1 MNIRLIKQRGV
12 MPLKCRARLVRVL
25 KLAQELAGLGEE
37 TGTLNLI
44 LTPSDVMATMNE
56 AYLGHEGRTDV
67 LTFDLRDTEAA
78 HLQADDTEVAH
89 LQADDTEA
97 AHLQADDAEVAPLQA
112 DDTEVAHLQED
123 EAEECV
129 AEVYVCPDVAVEYS
143 AKFGTTPS
151 RELVLYLVHGMLHLA
166 GEDDLEEEARLSMRK
181 AENRV
186 MTALAE
192 RFSLEGFIA

>member
-12 MPLKCRARLVRVL
+12 MPLKCRARLLRVL
-25 KLAQELAGLGEE
+25 KLAQKLAGLGEE

-56 AYLGHEGRTDV
+56 TYLGHEGRTDV
-67 LTFDLRDTEAA
+67 LTFDLRDDFPQMDETEM
-78 HLQADDTEVAH
+78 D
-89 LQADDTEA
+89 
-97 AHLQADDAEVAPLQA
+97 
-112 DDTEVAHLQED
+112 
-123 EAEECV
+123 ECV

-151 RELVLYLVHGMLHLA
+151 RELVLYMVHGMLHLA

-181 AENRV
+181 AESRV
-186 MTALAE
+186 MAGLAE
-192 RFSLEGFIA
+192 HFSLEGFIA

>member
-12 MPLKCRARLVRVL
+12 MPLRCRARLLRVL
-25 KLAQELAGLGEE
+25 KLAQRLAGLGEE

-56 AYLGHEGRTDV
+56 TYLGHEGRTDV
-67 LTFDLRDTEAA
+67 LTFDLRDEFP
-78 HLQADDTEVAH
+78 QM
-89 LQADDTEA
+89 
-97 AHLQADDAEVAPLQA
+97 
-112 DDTEVAHLQED
+112 D
-123 EAEECV
+123 EAESEACV

-151 RELVLYLVHGMLHLA
+151 RELVLYMVHGMLHLA

-181 AENRV
+181 AESRV
-186 MTALAE
+186 MAGLAE
-192 RFSLEGFIA
+192 HFSLEGFISSPR

>member
-56 AYLGHEGRTDV
+56 TYLGHEGRTDV

-78 HLQADDTEVAH
+78 HLQADDTEAAHLQADDAEVAH

-97 AHLQADDAEVAPLQA
+97 AHLQADD
-112 DDTEVAHLQED
+112 
-123 EAEECV
+123 AEECV

>member
-67 LTFDLRDTEAA
+67 LTFDLRDTEDA
-78 HLQADDTEVAH
+78 HLQVDDTEVAHLKADDAEVAH
-89 LQADDTEA
+89 LQADD
-97 AHLQADDAEVAPLQA
+97 
-112 DDTEVAHLQED
+112 
-123 EAEECV
+123 AEECV
-129 AEVYVCPDVAVEYS
+129 AEIYVCPDVAVEYS

-192 RFSLEGFIA
+192 RFSLEGFIS

>member
-67 LTFDLRDTEAA
+67 LTFDLRDTE
-78 HLQADDTEVAH
+78 VAH
-89 LQADDTEA
+89 LQADD
-97 AHLQADDAEVAPLQA
+97 
-112 DDTEVAHLQED
+112 
-123 EAEECV
+123 AEECV

-192 RFSLEGFIA
+192 RFSLEGFIS

>member
-67 LTFDLRDTEAA
+67 LTFDLRDTE
-78 HLQADDTEVAH
+78 VAH
-89 LQADDTEA
+89 LQVDD
-97 AHLQADDAEVAPLQA
+97 
-112 DDTEVAHLQED
+112 
-123 EAEECV
+123 AEECV

-151 RELVLYLVHGMLHLA
+151 RELVLYMVHGMLHLA

-186 MTALAE
+186 MTGLAE

>member
-67 LTFDLRDTEAA
+67 LTFDLRDTE
-78 HLQADDTEVAH
+78 VAH
-89 LQADDTEA
+89 LKADD
-97 AHLQADDAEVAPLQA
+97 
-112 DDTEVAHLQED
+112 
-123 EAEECV
+123 AEECV

>member
-12 MPLKCRARLVRVL
+12 MPIKCRARLVRVL
-25 KLAQELAGLGEE
+25 RLAQELAGLGDEN
-37 TGTLNLI
+37 GTLNLI

-67 LTFDLRDTEAA
+67 LTFDLRASGTALHHDEALA
-78 HLQADDTEVAH
+78 
-89 LQADDTEA
+89 
-97 AHLQADDAEVAPLQA
+97 
-112 DDTEVAHLQED
+112 ED
-123 EAEECV
+123 EVEECV

-143 AKFGTTPS
+143 AKYGTTPS
-151 RELVLYLVHGMLHLA
+151 RELVLYMVHGMLHLA

-186 MTALAE
+186 MMGLAE
-192 RFSLEGFIA
+192 RFSLEGFIV

>member
-12 MPLKCRARLVRVL
+12 MPLKFRTRLLRVL
-25 KLAQELAGLGEE
+25 KLAQKLAGLGEE

-67 LTFDLRDTEAA
+67 LTFDLRDTEVA
-78 HLQADDTEVAH
+78 HLHADDTEVAHLHADDTEVAH
-89 LQADDTEA
+89 LQA
-97 AHLQADDAEVAPLQA
+97 
-112 DDTEVAHLQED
+112 D

-151 RELVLYLVHGMLHLA
+151 RELVLYMVHGMLHLA

-186 MTALAE
+186 MTALVE

>member
-37 TGTLNLI
+37 IGTLNLI

-56 AYLGHEGRTDV
+56 TYLGHEGRTDV

-78 HLQADDTEVAH
+78 PLHADAS
-89 LQADDTEA
+89 
-97 AHLQADDAEVAPLQA
+97 
-112 DDTEVAHLQED
+112 
-123 EAEECV
+123 EECV

>member
-67 LTFDLRDTEAA
+67 LTFDLRDTE
-78 HLQADDTEVAH
+78 VAH
-89 LQADDTEA
+89 LQVDD
-97 AHLQADDAEVAPLQA
+97 
-112 DDTEVAHLQED
+112 
-123 EAEECV
+123 AEECV

>member
-67 LTFDLRDTEAA
+67 LTFDLRDAEAA
-78 HLQADDTEVAH
+78 HLQV
-89 LQADDTEA
+89 
-97 AHLQADDAEVAPLQA
+97 DDA
-112 DDTEVAHLQED
+112 EVAHLQED

-143 AKFGTTPS
+143 SKFGTTPS

>member
-67 LTFDLRDTEAA
+67 LTFDLRDAEAA
-78 HLQADDTEVAH
+78 HLQVDDAEVAH
-89 LQADDTEA
+89 LQE
-97 AHLQADDAEVAPLQA
+97 DDA
-112 DDTEVAHLQED
+112 EVAHLQED

-143 AKFGTTPS
+143 SKFGTTPS

>member
-67 LTFDLRDTEAA
+67 LTFDLRDTE
-78 HLQADDTEVAH
+78 VAH
-89 LQADDTEA
+89 LQVDD
-97 AHLQADDAEVAPLQA
+97 
-112 DDTEVAHLQED
+112 
-123 EAEECV
+123 AEECV

-192 RFSLEGFIA
+192 RFSLEGFIS

>member
-12 MPLKCRARLVRVL
+12 MPIKCRARLVRVL
-25 KLAQELAGLGEE
+25 RLAQELAGLGDEN
-37 TGTLNLI
+37 GTLNLI

-67 LTFDLRDTEAA
+67 LTFDLRASETALHHDEA
-78 HLQADDTEVAH
+78 LV
-89 LQADDTEA
+89 
-97 AHLQADDAEVAPLQA
+97 
-112 DDTEVAHLQED
+112 ED

-143 AKFGTTPS
+143 AKYGTTPS
-151 RELVLYLVHGMLHLA
+151 RELVLYMVHGMLHLA

-186 MTALAE
+186 MMGLAE
-192 RFSLEGFIA
+192 RFSLEGFIV

>member
-12 MPLKCRARLVRVL
+12 MPLKYRARLLRVL
-25 KLAQELAGLGEE
+25 KLAQQLAGLDGE

-67 LTFDLRDTEAA
+67 LTFDLRDTE
-78 HLQADDTEVAH
+78 
-89 LQADDTEA
+89 
-97 AHLQADDAEVAPLQA
+97 
-112 DDTEVAHLQED
+112 VAHLQED
-123 EAEECV
+123 DTEECV

-151 RELVLYLVHGMLHLA
+151 RELVLYMVHGMLHLA

>member
-12 MPLKCRARLVRVL
+12 MPLKFRARLLRVL

-56 AYLGHEGRTDV
+56 TYLGHEGRTDV
-67 LTFDLRDTEAA
+67 LTFDLRDTE
-78 HLQADDTEVAH
+78 VAH
-89 LQADDTEA
+89 LQAD
-97 AHLQADDAEVAPLQA
+97 EV
-112 DDTEVAHLQED
+112 
-123 EAEECV
+123 EECV

-151 RELVLYLVHGMLHLA
+151 RELVLYMVHGMLHLA